1 MRHILLSSCVGLWL
15 GGITLAHEGHAPL
28 PTRGAT
34 LDPATGVLRLS
45 REARGTLGLE
55 TVEVETREISEST
68 FAYATLSAPWLGQAL
83 VSSLL
88 PGRIVRLHVRAG
100 DSVKQGQVLAEID
113 SQELQTL
120 RTELLTAQNDAQLS
134 RKLVAQLRP
143 AAQSGAVP
151 KQRLLE
157 AETKLRQDEN
167 ALTIAKHQWLNL
179 DLPPERLEKL
189 LVGEDHEP
197 LLLAVRSPLEG
208 TVIHA
213 DLSVGKIIDPK
224 EHLFEVVNPTTV
236 WVQIDVL
243 EKDLHRVDVGQTVE
257 LSLTAF
263 PGKTWTATIDKL
275 GQSLDPVTHIGR
287 AWATLHNRSGET
299 PQLLPGMS
307 GQVRL
312 QQTMAAKRLTVPL
325 AAVLRDGA
333 ERYVLV
339 ETAATKDGSE
349 FKKQSIILGR
359 RMGLYSEVRGGALL
373 PGDRVV
379 TKGSHEL
386 SSFYVK
392 GSLRVSKETAKD
404 IGLELKPAGPQVIAD
419 VFEADGMVDVP
430 PDRRSIVGSPLPG
443 TIVRILVDR
452 GQAVKA
458 GDVIA
463 EVRSL
468 ELQALQMELLKAR
481 FDAELQTEVLANLR
495 TASESLPQRRL
506 LEVESAVSSARIRQA
521 GLQQRLRTLGLSTEE
536 LNGLIERGDLIAGL
550 SLHAPIDGVV
560 VRFDKLLGHVVRAD
574 EPLFEIHDLSRSYV
588 EAFVSERDVGRIT
601 IGQTARL
608 RFVARP
614 GEVLLGT
621 VVRSGQILG
630 DTSRTLS
637 VWIETKNFGD
647 APLPHNALTR
657 ISLSGEQS
665 STSVAV
671 PRTALLQ
678 EGTRSYVF
686 VQLPEGLFQ
695 RRLVRPG
702 RRDDLF
708 VEILAG
714 LQRGEAV
721 AVSGVSQ
728 LQTGYAAI
736 R

>member
-1 MRHILLSSCVGLWL
+1 MRAVLLSISAGLL
-15 GGITLAHEGHAPL
+15 LAGMTAAHEGHAPL
-28 PTRGAT
+28 PTRGAA

-55 TVEVETREISEST
+55 TVEVESREISEST

-120 RTELLTAQNDAQLS
+120 RMELLTAQNEAQLS

-143 AAQSGAVP
+143 AAKSGAVP
-151 KQRLLE
+151 AQRLLE
-157 AETKLRQDEN
+157 AETKLRQEEN
-167 ALTIAKHQWLNL
+167 ALTLAKRQWQNL
-179 DLPPERLEKL
+179 DLPADRLEKL
-189 LVGEDHEP
+189 LAGEDREP
-197 LLLAVRSPLEG
+197 LLLAVRSPLDG

-224 EHLFEVVNPTTV
+224 EHLFEVVNPATV
-236 WVQIDVL
+236 WVQVDVL
-243 EKDLHRVDVGQTVE
+243 EKDLQRVSLGQSVE

-263 PGKTWTATIDKL
+263 PGKTWSATIDKL
-275 GQSLDPVTHIGR
+275 GQSLDPATHIGR
-287 AWATLHNRSGET
+287 AWATLHNLAGET

-339 ETAATKDGSE
+339 ETAATKEGSE
-349 FKKQSIILGR
+349 FKKQSVILGR
-359 RMGLYSEVRGGALL
+359 RMGVYAEVRGGALL

-392 GSLRVSKETAKD
+392 GSLRLSKETAKD
-404 IGLELKPAGPQVIAD
+404 IGLEVQSVGPQIIAD

-430 PDRRSIVGSPLPG
+430 PDRRSIVASPLSG

-452 GQAVKA
+452 GQSVRA

-468 ELQALQMELLKAR
+468 ELQSLQMELLKAR
-481 FDAELQTEVLANLR
+481 FDAELQTEVLANLQ
-495 TASESLPQRRL
+495 TAAENLPQRRL
-506 LEVESAVSSARIRQA
+506 LEVESALAAARIRQE
-521 GLQQRLRTLGLSTEE
+521 GLQQRLRTLGLSSTE
-536 LNGLIERGDLIAGL
+536 LDGLVERGELVSGL
-550 SLHAPIDGVV
+550 SLRAPIDGVV

-574 EPLFEIHDLSRSYV
+574 EPLFELHDLSRSYV
-588 EAFVSERDVGRIT
+588 QAFVSERDVSRIE
-601 IGQTARL
+601 IGQSARL
-608 RFVARP
+608 RFAARP

-621 VVRSGQILG
+621 IARSGQILG

-637 VWIETKNFGD
+637 VWIETASPSD

-657 ISLSGEQS
+657 ISLSGEQFS
-665 STSVAV
+665 APMAV

-678 EGTRSYVF
+678 EGSRSYVF

-695 RRLVRPG
+695 RRLVQLG

-708 VEILAG
+708 VQILAG
-714 LQRGEAV
+714 LKNGEVV
-721 AVSGVSQ
+721 AIRGVSQ

>member
-1 MRHILLSSCVGLWL
+1 MRQVLLSISVGLL
-15 GGITLAHEGHAPL
+15 LTGMTIAHEGHAPL
-28 PTRGAT
+28 PTRGAA

-55 TVEVETREISEST
+55 TVEVESREISEST

-83 VSSLL
+83 VSALL

-100 DSVKQGQVLAEID
+100 DAVKQGQVLAEID

-120 RTELLTAQNDAQLS
+120 RMELLTVQNEAQLS

-143 AAQSGAVP
+143 AAKSGAVP
-151 KQRLLE
+151 SQRLLE
-157 AETKLRQDEN
+157 AETKLRQEEN
-167 ALTIAKHQWLNL
+167 ALTIAQRQWQNL
-179 DLPPERLEKL
+179 DLPADRLEKL
-189 LVGEDHEP
+189 LAGEDREP
-197 LLLAVRSPLEG
+197 LLLAVRSPLDG

-224 EHLFEVVNPTTV
+224 EHLFEVVNPATV

-243 EKDLHRVDVGQTVE
+243 EKDLQRVGLGQSVE
-257 LSLTAF
+257 LTLTAF
-263 PGKTWTATIDKL
+263 PGKTWSGTIDKL

-287 AWATLHNRSGET
+287 AWATLHNLAGET

-349 FKKQSIILGR
+349 FKKQSVILGR
-359 RMGLYSEVRGGALL
+359 RMGVYAEVRGGALL

-392 GSLRVSKETAKD
+392 GSLRLSKETAKD
-404 IGLELKPAGPQVIAD
+404 IGLEVQTVGPQIIAD

-430 PDRRSIVGSPLPG
+430 PARRSVVASPLSG

-452 GQAVKA
+452 GQAVQA

-468 ELQALQMELLKAR
+468 ELQSLQMELLKAR
-481 FDAELQTEVLANLR
+481 FEAELQAEVLANLQ
-495 TASESLPQRRL
+495 TAAENLPQRRL
-506 LEVESAVSSARIRQA
+506 LEVESALSAARIRQE
-521 GLQQRLRTLGLSTEE
+521 GLQQRLRTLGLSSTE
-536 LNGLIERGDLIAGL
+536 LDGLVERGDLVSGL
-550 SLHAPIDGVV
+550 SLRAPIDGVV
-560 VRFDKLLGHVVRAD
+560 VRFDKLLGHVVRVD
-574 EPLFEIHDLSRSYV
+574 EPLFDLHDLSRSYV
-588 EAFVSERDVGRIT
+588 QAFVSERDVGRME
-601 IGQTARL
+601 IGQSARL

-621 VVRSGQILG
+621 IARSGQILG

-637 VWIETKNFGD
+637 VWIETTNPGD

-665 STSVAV
+665 SVPMAV

-678 EGTRSYVF
+678 EGSRSYVF
-686 VQLPEGLFQ
+686 VQLPEGLFL
-695 RRLVRPG
+695 RRLVKLG

-714 LQRGEAV
+714 LKTGETV
-721 AVSGVSQ
+721 AVRGVSQ